1 MHHFLPGSQ
10 PWYLWHPP
18 APCLLAPSSLFISL
32 QASSVGPSEE
42 PSAVMASWKGLYR
55 NVDLELEDPKAPQQ
69 RSQSGTREYPE
80 EESVY
85 EPFDAVASLEGKQA
99 AQVAA
104 PWSPAGK
111 PSWARKVVLVSVAAL
126 LATSVFL
133 NVLLLAVGIMR
144 CKWSAE
150 SLKAAGVPDSKMSAA
165 LEQVRAENRKLQEAG
180 HSSFLLYNENRSHC
194 VTRKEPSSLTQAPCD
209 PRNWRQHFRWFSRGL
224 LLHVDSLLCVAAP
237 KAKRKETV
245 RLEPCNGTNPLQ
257 RWECRDHDLLALE
270 GKDLYFNYGNSLDR
284 VVMLFDGNGPW
295 SRWLTYGTR
304 QNICSTLGNKTSP
317 VVEI

>member
-1 MHHFLPGSQ
+1 
-10 PWYLWHPP
+10 
-18 APCLLAPSSLFISL
+18 
-32 QASSVGPSEE
+32 
-42 PSAVMASWKGLYR
+42 MASWKGLYR
-55 NVDLELEDPKAPQQ
+55 NVDLGLEDPKAPEQ
-69 RSQSGTREYPE
+69 RSQAGTKEYPE

-99 AQVAA
+99 GQVAV
-104 PWSPAGK
+104 PWHPAGK
-111 PSWARKVVLVSVAAL
+111 PSWTRKVVLVAVAAL

-144 CKWSAE
+144 F
-150 SLKAAGVPDSKMSAA
+150 P
-165 LEQVRAENRKLQEAG
+165 
-180 HSSFLLYNENRSHC
+180 SSFLLYNENRSHC

-209 PRNWRQHFRWFSRGL
+209 PRNWLQHFRWFSRGL
-224 LLHVDSLLCVAAP
+224 LLHMHSLLCVAAP

-295 SRWLTYGTR
+295 SRWVTYSTR
-304 QNICSTLGNKTSP
+304 QNICSNPPLVSLPSAPP
-317 VVEI
+317 VQRALSTTGHGGHPVA

>member
-1 MHHFLPGSQ
+1 
-10 PWYLWHPP
+10 
-18 APCLLAPSSLFISL
+18 
-32 QASSVGPSEE
+32 
-42 PSAVMASWKGLYR
+42 MASWKGLYR
-55 NVDLELEDPKAPQQ
+55 NVDLELEDPKAPEQ
-69 RSQSGTREYPE
+69 RSQSGTKEYPE

-99 AQVAA
+99 GQVAA

-111 PSWARKVVLVSVAAL
+111 PSWTRKVVLVAVAAL

-144 CKWSAE
+144 CKWSAG
-150 SLKAAGVPDSKMSAA
+150 SLKAAGVPVA
-165 LEQVRAENRKLQEAG
+165 
-180 HSSFLLYNENRSHC
+180 SSFLLYNENRSHC

-209 PRNWRQHFRWFSRGL
+209 PRNWLQHFQWFSRGL

-245 RLEPCNGTNPLQ
+245 RLEPCNGTNPLL

-270 GKDLYFNYGNSLDR
+270 GKDLYFNYGNNLDR

-295 SRWLTYGTR
+295 SRWVTYGTR
-304 QNICSTLGNKTSP
+304 QNICSNPPLVSLPSAPP
-317 VVEI
+317 VQRALSSTGHEGHPVA